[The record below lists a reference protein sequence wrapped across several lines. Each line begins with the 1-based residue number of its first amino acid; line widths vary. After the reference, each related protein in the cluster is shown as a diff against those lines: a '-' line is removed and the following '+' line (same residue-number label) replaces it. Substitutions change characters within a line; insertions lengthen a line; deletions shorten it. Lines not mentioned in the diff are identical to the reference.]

1 MHFLTVCIFQGGAD
15 IKSCNHAIFSDVT
28 GDCFMVIFF
37 TDVTAEKLNIELPS
51 PKISLALTAL
61 QATL

>member
-1 MHFLTVCIFQGGAD
+1 
-15 IKSCNHAIFSDVT
+15 
-28 GDCFMVIFF
+28 MVIFF